1 MCVCVQHTVSDA
13 VLINV
18 RHAPHC
24 GANFVKAIYIT
35 DLIKQF
41 TVAINL

>member
-1 MCVCVQHTVSDA
+1 MQPTVSDA

-24 GANFVKAIYIT
+24 RANFVEAIHIT
-35 DLIKQF
+35 DPIKKF